1 MRIAVMGGGSI
12 GRRHIRNLKAL
23 GRSDLVVYDP
33 DSSVCRAIAAE
44 EQIPA
49 YTSLDALWEL
59 QPQVALI
66 ASPTQ
71 THLDLSLSSARHGC
85 HLFIEKPLSHS
96 LDGVD
101 NFAAEVA
108 RRKLVTMVACNMRF
122 DPGPALVKDLIAKE
136 AAGAVISA
144 RIQTGSYLPRWRPW
158 QDYRKSYSS
167 STVWGGAILDCIHE
181 IDLAIW
187 YFGPA
192 RVIGAAHIPA
202 TAIGLETDGL
212 AEIILRHDPGIL
224 CSVHLNFVQRDYCRT
239 CQIIGSE
246 GTLYWDFK
254 EREVRL
260 HGSDGELKHAY
271 PEPDGWQ
278 MNQMYLDELKH
289 FLGAV
294 EANFQTV
301 NPVQGGIEA
310 LKVALAARSF
320 GLEEHA

>member
-1 MRIAVMGGGSI
+1 
-12 GRRHIRNLKAL
+12 
-23 GRSDLVVYDP
+23 
-33 DSSVCRAIAAE
+33 
-44 EQIPA
+44 
-49 YTSLDALWEL
+49 
-59 QPQVALI
+59 
-66 ASPTQ
+66 
-71 THLDLSLSSARHGC
+71 
-85 HLFIEKPLSHS
+85 
-96 LDGVD
+96 
-101 NFAAEVA
+101 
-108 RRKLVTMVACNMRF
+108 
-122 DPGPALVKDLIAKE
+122 
-136 AAGAVISA
+136 
-144 RIQTGSYLPRWRPW
+144 
-158 QDYRKSYSS
+158 
-167 STVWGGAILDCIHE
+167 
-181 IDLAIW
+181 
-187 YFGPA
+187 
-192 RVIGAAHIPA
+192 
-202 TAIGLETDGL
+202 
-212 AEIILRHDPGIL
+212 
-224 CSVHLNFVQRDYCRT
+224 VHLNFVQRDYCRT